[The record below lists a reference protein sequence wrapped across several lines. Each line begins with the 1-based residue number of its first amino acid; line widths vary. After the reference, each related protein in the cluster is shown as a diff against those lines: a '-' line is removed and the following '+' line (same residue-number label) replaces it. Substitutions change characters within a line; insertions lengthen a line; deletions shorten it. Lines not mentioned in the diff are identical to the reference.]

1 MKEFNKKLTEDM
13 YQKWNNGTTI
23 EQLEKETNLRKD
35 AIYKRFGRLRKERTQ
50 NDIRCDTQNADTLAT
65 ETDTGNAA
73 DGTIRD
79 CIDANMIVDNENI
92 YNREEDI
99 LTQSE
104 CENENQE
111 AVSSTQNMH
120 TKKTGFVTGRTVT
133 YVTFAIL
140 LSILV
145 ILYWPQISNALKT
158 IASKIRNNVNQDDV
172 DAVS

>member
-1 MKEFNKKLTEDM
+1 M
-13 YQKWNNGTTI
+13 YQKWNDGTTI

-35 AIYKRFGRLRKERTQ
+35 AIYKRFGRLRKEQTQ
-50 NDIRCDTQNADTLAT
+50 NNILCDTQNADTPAT
-65 ETDTGNAA
+65 ETNTDNAA
-73 DGTIRD
+73 DDTIRD
-79 CIDANMIVDNENI
+79 CIDANMVVDSESSDNP
-92 YNREEDI
+92 EEDT

-104 CENENQE
+104 YENEDQE
-111 AVSSTQNMH
+111 TVSSTQNMH
-120 TKKTGFVTGRTVT
+120 VKKAGFVSGRTVA

-158 IASKIRNNVNQDDV
+158 ITSKIRNNANQDDV